1 MNQTPYYTAQSVASH
16 LARSYKNILRWNAES
31 GEFQK
36 LHGNWVEIDAV
47 RVEHYVRS
55 AICTLLGHAMNIGED
70 ARNELYSLDNETGYN
85 QIAQLAAQEL
95 RYPVIEDTVEE
106 PVEAVEEV
114 RA

>member
-1 MNQTPYYTAQSVASH
+1 
-16 LARSYKNILRWNAES
+16 
-31 GEFQK
+31 
-36 LHGNWVEIDAV
+36 
-47 RVEHYVRS
+47 
-55 AICTLLGHAMNIGED
+55 MNIGED